1 MANPEFYLCDGCGVR
16 VNKDCRSSLPT
27 DRKADPAGSM
37 ETEHVIV
44 DLCGKCASG
53 VLHFLGNRRTQ
64 VKGIEPYAVGQVV
77 KNWLAQRAKVP
88 VNTA

>member
-16 VNKDCRSSLPT
+16 IDKGCRSCLPV
-27 DRKADPAGSM
+27 DRNINPAGSM
-37 ETEHVIV
+37 ETEHITV
-44 DLCGKCASG
+44 DLCGKCAKS
-53 VLHFLGNRRTQ
+53 VLEFLGNRRTQ